1 LANNLRIGRPGA
13 PDGELLAAL
22 ERVGLSEWANRL
34 PKGLATELGE
44 RGMRVS
50 GGERQRI
57 AVARAL
63 LADFPVLVLD
73 ETDEHLD
80 TATADAITADLLAIT
95 AGRSTLLV
103 THRLLDS
110 RRWTASTS
118 SMPDWSSN
126 RATHDELLAP
136 GGPLSRVVVA
146 RIARRREPAIA
157 RSHVPADGA

>member
-1 LANNLRIGRPGA
+1 MGA
-13 PDGELLAAL
+13 ACGL

-50 GGERQRI
+50 GGEPAL

-73 ETDEHLD
+73 EPTEHLD

-95 AGRSTLLV
+95 AGRSTLSSP
-103 THRLLDS
+103 TGSWDS

-126 RATHDELLAP
+126 RARTTSSSRPVAATPSCGGANCAP
-136 GGPLSRVVVA
+136 A
-146 RIARRREPAIA
+146 RTCDSKEP
-157 RSHVPADGA
+157 RPADGR